1 MIRAKG
7 QLWETI
13 TNGKR
18 QYRLRELEIEFEE
31 AKYHEVLR
39 EARKKAKELNRTI
52 TIDAFYE
59 GRWFEV
65 DEASPSDWSQ

>member
-18 QYRLRELEIEFEE
+18 KYRLRELEIEFEE
-31 AKYHEVLR
+31 AKYYEVLG

-52 TIDAFYE
+52 TVDAFYE
-59 GRWFEV
+59 GQWFQMDEV
-65 DEASPSDWSQ
+65 YPPDWSR